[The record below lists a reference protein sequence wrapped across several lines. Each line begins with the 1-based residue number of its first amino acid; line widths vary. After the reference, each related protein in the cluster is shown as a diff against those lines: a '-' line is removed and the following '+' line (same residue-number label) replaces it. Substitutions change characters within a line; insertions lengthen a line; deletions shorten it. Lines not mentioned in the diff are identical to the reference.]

1 MPFFFE
7 RKTVEN
13 DMVISAL
20 YSCIKKIVNVIKRKT
35 IKK

>member
-7 RKTVEN
+7 QKSVEN
-13 DMVISAL
+13 DIVISAV
-20 YSCIKKIVNVIKRKT
+20 YSCIKKIVTVIKRKT